1 MKDNKPYL
9 FIFGALLLLIV
20 LIVVLKKP
28 FLTNDTE
35 FAIKDLDE
43 VTKIVLDDKNRTLTL
58 EKKDFEWRVNNK
70 YPARTN
76 AIQFF
81 LETLSRIKIKSPVS
95 EEKFQEDIAE
105 NEITIVNV
113 QIFRK
118 AKLLRKYTV
127 FKVNSNPYGN
137 YVRMRR
143 NSKPFIANIPGYS
156 GNVGVFFITHESF
169 WQPFTV
175 FHYYTNEIA
184 SVKVE
189 HILNPGLSFLIIQEA
204 QGQYELYSLP
214 DRTSIHQFDSVA
226 VARYLTYFTNI
237 QFDTRIQDINPVKKD
252 SIFSSEPQYFISL
265 TDKQGKETS
274 VKIFPILIE
283 NKETQSGT
291 SKIYDLNRVY
301 AQINKSKDPV
311 VFKYIVIDP
320 ILKDITYFLTK
331 DNN

>member
-1 MKDNKPYL
+1 MKDNKTYL
-9 FIFGALLLLIV
+9 IIIGVLLVITFSVILLNP
-20 LIVVLKKP
+20 P
-28 FLTNDTE
+28 FWVKDTE
-35 FAIKDLDE
+35 FAIKDPDE

-58 EKKDFEWRVNNK
+58 EKIDFEWRVNNK

-118 AKLLRKYTV
+118 TKLLRKYTV
-127 FKVNSNPYGN
+127 FKVNTNPYGN
-137 YVRMRR
+137 YVRIRR

-189 HILNPGLSFLIIQEA
+189 HILNSALSFLIIQEA

-237 QFDTRIQDINPVKKD
+237 QFDTRIQDVNPVKKD

-274 VKIFPILIE
+274 VKIFPIFIE

-291 SKIYDLNRVY
+291 SNIYNHNRVY

-320 ILKDITYFLTK
+320 ILKNINYFLTK

>member
-1 MKDNKPYL
+1 MKDNKTYL
-9 FIFGALLLLIV
+9 IIIGVLLVITFSVILLPP
-20 LIVVLKKP
+20 P
-28 FLTNDTE
+28 FWVKDTE
-35 FAIKDLDE
+35 FAIKDTDE

-127 FKVNSNPYGN
+127 FKVNTNPYGN

-189 HILNPGLSFLIIQEA
+189 HISNPGLSFLIIQEA

-214 DRTSIHQFDSVA
+214 DRKKIPNFDSVA
-226 VARYLTYFTNI
+226 VARYLTYFANI

-252 SIFSSEPQYFISL
+252 SIFCSEPRYFISL

-274 VKIFPILIE
+274 VKIFPILAE
-283 NKETQSGT
+283 NKETQSGM
-291 SKIYDLNRVY
+291 SKVYDLNRVY
-301 AQINKSKDPV
+301 AQINERKDIV
-311 VFKYIVIDP
+311 VFKYMVIDP
-320 ILKDITYFLTK
+320 ILKDISYFF
-331 DNN
+331 